1 LSSYAWYKDNELI
14 SGASSNAYLP
24 TSMGAYQVQVS
35 NGTCNAKSLAS
46 TIYNCVVNKNG
57 KLVASSTVNA
67 SSINSPEG
75 GTNFGTGKDTSGKLV
90 STIGLTTTM
99 GTIGASTA
107 ILGGVISPT
116 NAITT
121 SIGVQYSTNA
131 SFSNYTNTTIQSNVS
146 AGTYTRT
153 ISGLSPS
160 TTYYA
165 KSFIVNQAGTSYGSV
180 VSFTTSA
187 TP

>member
-1 LSSYAWYKDNELI
+1 
-14 SGASSNAYLP
+14 
-24 TSMGAYQVQVS
+24 
-35 NGTCNAKSLAS
+35 
-46 TIYNCVVNKNG
+46 VNKNG
-57 KLVASSTVNA
+57 KLVAGSTVNA

-146 AGTYTRT
+146 AGTYTST